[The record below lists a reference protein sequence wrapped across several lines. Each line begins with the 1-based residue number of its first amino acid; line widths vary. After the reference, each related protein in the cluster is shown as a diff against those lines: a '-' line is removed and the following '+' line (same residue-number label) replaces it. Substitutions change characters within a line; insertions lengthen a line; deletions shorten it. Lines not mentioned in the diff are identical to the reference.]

1 MKRCDTRIACEQQE
15 KNWVAERPL
24 ERLGSYRDDAC
35 KAIKQPATSVGIA
48 HPRHPCI
55 RWRSSMPRPTVLHD
69 HYYFGQDIIRGVR
82 GRRGKG
88 KGGRGTVEEKP
99 LVTFRWG
106 RAETKQPPELESES
120 EKRGEEKGGRGLPR
134 GAVLGS
140 FAAKRCSER
149 TDSLLA
155 IGQELPR

>member
-1 MKRCDTRIACEQQE
+1 MKGNGGKE
-15 KNWVAERPL
+15 
-24 ERLGSYRDDAC
+24 
-35 KAIKQPATSVGIA
+35 ATSDLQ
-48 HPRHPCI
+48 
-55 RWRSSMPRPTVLHD
+55 M
-69 HYYFGQDIIRGVR
+69 
-82 GRRGKG
+82 
-88 KGGRGTVEEKP
+88 
-99 LVTFRWG
+99 G